1 MAAQALATSPELAH
15 LPQGAAVSIAGLV
28 IARQRPGTAK
38 GTMFL
43 LLEDEWGHV
52 NLIVPRAV
60 YECHRPLARAEPL
73 LLARGRLE
81 RTAPQRVAGL
91 EEVPPVVNVLV
102 RELAPLER
110 FLAPV
115 AGEGASGRAQVHR
128 LHPDA
133 AEEEAEVGAS
143 LRAVAPAVQSFAAGR
158 RR

>member
-1 MAAQALATSPELAH
+1 
-15 LPQGAAVSIAGLV
+15 
-28 IARQRPGTAK
+28 
-38 GTMFL
+38 MFL
-43 LLEDEWGHV
+43 LFEDEWGHI

-60 YECHRPLARAEPL
+60 YERHRPLARAEPL

-81 RTAPQRVAGL
+81 RSAVELVAGM

-110 FLAPV
+110 FLTLT
-115 AGEGASGRAQVHR
+115 AGEQASAQAQVHR
-128 LHPDA
+128 LRPNPAAQDA
-133 AEEEAEVGAS
+133 AGVVDSGDGTGRDAERDAAEVGAS